1 MTDQDTNMIAVLP
14 AEGDDEDTEQKIINE
29 GNTYRYICV
38 GSGLLQTE
46 YKTWK
51 KNSPFLY
58 DMILR
63 YRAHLEILQN
73 MADDWKVLH

>member
-1 MTDQDTNMIAVLP
+1 MILSVDMATYD
-14 AEGDDEDTEQKIINE
+14 DDENEENKLINE
-29 GNTYRYICV
+29 GTGKSFSISCAIEEIYHSRNH
-38 GSGLLQTE
+38 SE

-63 YRAHLEILQN
+63 
-73 MADDWKVLH
+73 

>member
-1 MTDQDTNMIAVLP
+1 MATYD
-14 AEGDDEDTEQKIINE
+14 DDENEENKLINE
-29 GNTYRYICV
+29 GMGWSRSLFFAYIKVCWHSPSDV
-38 GSGLLQTE
+38 E

-63 YRAHLEILQN
+63 
-73 MADDWKVLH
+73 

>member
-1 MTDQDTNMIAVLP
+1 MGTSANPVSAVDM
-14 AEGDDEDTEQKIINE
+14 ATYDDDENEENKLINE
-29 GNTYRYICV
+29 GMRWHRFHSVPVEWKATHNIV
-38 GSGLLQTE
+38 E

-63 YRAHLEILQN
+63 
-73 MADDWKVLH
+73 